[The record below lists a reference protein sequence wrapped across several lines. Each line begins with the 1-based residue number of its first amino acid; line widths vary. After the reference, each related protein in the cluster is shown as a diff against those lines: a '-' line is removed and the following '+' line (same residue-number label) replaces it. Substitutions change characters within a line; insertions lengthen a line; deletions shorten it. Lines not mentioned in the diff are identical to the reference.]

1 MREII
6 EAFRHPSVSPTCYR
20 IVAAAVTIR
29 QCSIIMGDTDI
40 FNKLSRILETHETEK
55 SDKDDEINALLDRF
69 DFDASGGKTKQ
80 KIDHAVRLPDRPT
93 PFEVWKN
100 KQTRA
105 DKYVP
110 TKKKVDKLTVTQVEK
125 MVEKMHATNRVKHE
139 EAVRIQNE
147 GLKQELEGYEF
158 KPNINKTS
166 LDLAATMKPISE
178 RMPEMVAE
186 KKRILARKREDREKE
201 EMATASFQPTRI
213 GAKTSDKYL
222 KKMGR
227 SAMAKPEDFFLYH
240 QEKIRRNEQRK
251 NIIENIE
258 SREMVF
264 VPRLPESSRKIHE
277 SMITNS
283 RGHATYDPVTR
294 TTKVNKKKKE
304 LLSSLTKRGDEGM
317 STSEASMLREE
328 DFVEGPPLVLES
340 EHPYAHNR
348 NEYTTVSVP
357 GAVSYE
363 ITFSEETSTE
373 PVHDFLRFLKY
384 DDQTVVIGAGKY
396 SGGML
401 DNKLKVKQSLAQSK
415 ANRYNITWEEKG
427 PQRTPS
433 NWPGV
438 NGREPLIIHANKFV
452 VHFKTNNTLNDWGF
466 RMNVVPTIHAP
477 SAALPNGRSTRD
489 FRPAISTK
497 GSGYKTKSA
506 TSGPGETVHNRL
518 YKEAITKQQKS
529 HNDFV
534 QSLTSKVKLTL
545 RPWEEERKTEPGQPN
560 PWTATKTHTGKS
572 LLGPAL
578 NELLIFD
585 DSAKDESVVLV
596 EYNDT
601 SSYLW
606 NQLRMA
612 KIDEKLALGL
622 NDDEGIRGI
631 DTDDGEHAARR
642 NRKSFAAPGEFS
654 DFSKMR
660 MSDF

>member
-1 MREII
+1 M
-6 EAFRHPSVSPTCYR
+6 
-20 IVAAAVTIR
+20 
-29 QCSIIMGDTDI
+29 
-40 FNKLSRILETHETEK
+40 FNKLSRILETHEV
-55 SDKDDEINALLDRF
+55 EINNNDEMNELLDRF
-69 DFDASGGKTKQ
+69 DFDATGGKEK
-80 KIDHAVRLPDRPT
+80 KPMDHAVRLPDRPT

-110 TKKKVDKLTVTQVEK
+110 KKKKTEKLTVTQVEK
-125 MVEKMHATNRVKHE
+125 MVDKMHATNRVKHE

-201 EMATASFQPTRI
+201 EMATASFQPTRM

-258 SREMVF
+258 SREMIF
-264 VPRLPESSRKIHE
+264 TPQLPESSRRIHE
-277 SMITNS
+277 SMMTNS
-283 RGHATYDPVTR
+283 KGSATYDPVTR
-294 TTKVNKKKKE
+294 TTKVNKKKKD
-304 LLSSLTKRGDEGM
+304 LISSLARRGDDDM
-317 STSEASMLREE
+317 STSESSMLNEE

-348 NEYTTVSVP
+348 NEFTTVSVP

-401 DNKLKVKQSLAQSK
+401 DNKLKVKQNLAQSK
-415 ANRYNITWEEKG
+415 QNRYNINREDKG

-438 NGREPLIIHANKFV
+438 SGREPLTIHANKFV

-466 RMNVVPTIHAP
+466 RMSIVPTIHTP
-477 SAALPNGRSTRD
+477 TAAMPNGRSTRD

-497 GSGYKTKSA
+497 GSGYKSSA
-506 TSGPGETVHNRL
+506 TATAAGETIHNRL

-534 QSLTSKVKLTL
+534 QNLTSKVKVTL
-545 RPWEEERKTEPGQPN
+545 RPWEQERKTQPGQPN
-560 PWTATKTHTGKS
+560 SWTATKTHTGKS

-578 NELLIFD
+578 NELLIFE
-585 DSAKDESVVLV
+585 DSAKDENVALV
-596 EYNDT
+596 EYGDL
-601 SSYLW
+601 SSQLW
-606 NQLRMA
+606 SQLRA
-612 KIDEKLALGL
+612 ARIDDNLALGL
-622 NDDEGIRGI
+622 NDDLGFGEGDVDEGEFGESASHRGP
-631 DTDDGEHAARR
+631 
-642 NRKSFAAPGEFS
+642 RKSFAAPGEFS